1 LINPYHKDAADE
13 DDDLDRDREMDADE
27 MRDYEDQVPHI
38 PHTSTANLG
47 PYARFLQTMP
57 DYNDMTQEEFDQ
69 ALRSLPLP
77 SAGPSTPGIS
87 IHAAIEASYIYRYT
101 DIVSDVV
108 YDIVLYF
115 DMSISHM
122 ISYLISFAISYTIL

>member
-1 LINPYHKDAADE
+1 LRDPHHKDAKDA
-13 DDDLDRDREMDADE
+13 DDDLNGDGGMDADE
-27 MRDYEDQVPHI
+27 MRDYEDQVEHMPLS
-38 PHTSTANLG
+38 STANLG

-69 ALRSLPLP
+69 AVRSLPLP
-77 SAGPSTPGIS
+77 SARPSTPGIS

-115 DMSISHM
+115 DMSISYM

>member
-1 LINPYHKDAADE
+1 
-13 DDDLDRDREMDADE
+13 MDADE

-77 SAGPSTPGIS
+77 TPGPATPGIS
-87 IHAAIEASYIYRYT
+87 IHAAIEASYIYQYT